1 MENYCRNKFNV
12 RNNANENKKSQISN
26 TYEGPVNVGNKK
38 QQGLEEPVNC
48 QRVQLTYDIYE
59 ESDASLLYCKLIAT
73 TNLLQRIEIY
83 CSSHILRTEGV

>member
-1 MENYCRNKFNV
+1 MQMKI
-12 RNNANENKKSQISN
+12 KSQISN

-59 ESDASLLYCKLIAT
+59 ESDCNDKLIAT
-73 TNLLQRIEIY
+73 NRN
-83 CSSHILRTEGV
+83 ILFIAYLKNRRSLIVRKKQKI